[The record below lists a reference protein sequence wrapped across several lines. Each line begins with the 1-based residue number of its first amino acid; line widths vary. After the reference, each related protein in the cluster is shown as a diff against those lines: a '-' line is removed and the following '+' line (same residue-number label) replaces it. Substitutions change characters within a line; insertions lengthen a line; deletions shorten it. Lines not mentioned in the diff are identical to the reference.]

1 MRINWN
7 GYEDIPKS
15 FWEQLHMFFFGLDAN
30 QLSSFLQRIRIH
42 RLCLAYEFL
51 RFTDSRLSFKSQI
64 LSRSL
69 SECNLNVI
77 WKIKMEYK
85 NYAK

>member
-1 MRINWN
+1 MRVNSN

-15 FWEQLHMFFFGLDAN
+15 FWEQLQRFFFGLDTN
-30 QLSSFLQRIRIH
+30 ELSSFLQRIQMH

-51 RFTDSRLSFKSQI
+51 RFTDARLFFKSQI

-69 SECNLNVI
+69 SERNLNVI